1 MKRVL
6 VVLTG
11 ALLSG
16 CASTPAPA
24 VQEVAIPVMVPCVKD
39 VPVRPQYEFELLS
52 RTASDGEK
60 VLALA
65 RDYLKML
72 PYEQRLRAVIDG
84 CVIQTP

>member
-1 MKRVL
+1 MKRVQ
-6 VVLTG
+6 VVLTS

-16 CASTPAPA
+16 CAATPAPA
-24 VQEVAIPVMVPCVKD
+24 VQEVAMPVMVPCVKD

-52 RTASDGEK
+52 RTVSDGEK

-65 RDYLKML
+65 RDYLRML

-84 CVIQTP
+84 CIVQAP